1 MLAQSHRPFLLIAA
15 AMTICFLMPLA
26 RADEPQQRLPPSR
39 ESLSLADAV
48 LQALKSNLNI
58 TISRKKHEM
67 TLTDIIVEQAKF
79 DPTVNL
85 GGRFDRTVLPLNRPI
100 FGFGDNPVSGEPRP
114 FDVNETKLNL
124 GLKQKL
130 STGANYDLTYNPNRT
145 FVLGRN
151 TFLFNPGY
159 TSGLT
164 LNFSQPLLRDF
175 GTAVNR
181 TPIQIARNNAQV
193 ADYVFL
199 VSAISVISAVEQVY
213 WELVFANENLKVAR
227 AALVAAEQLVLSNRA
242 LAKAGIVASVEVLQA
257 EAGVASRVEQVL
269 IAEKAIRD
277 QEDQLRRLLNPT
289 EKDLLQD
296 VRVVPMDQPV
306 QTLEP
311 ISLELA
317 KDIAVERR
325 PEVLQALKNI
335 ESSDLNTKL
344 AKNQLLPSLALEG
357 TVALTGLGTSASD
370 MLQRNFGGD
379 FYNYGA
385 GLVLSYPLGNRAAWG
400 QYNKRQLEAENAQAT
415 LEDVRKQVL
424 VEVKEAVRRVQTDFK
439 RIETT
444 QSARI
449 LADKQLE
456 AEQERLKAGLSTT
469 IFVLGFLRDVATA
482 RASELRAILD
492 YNKSLSNLAR
502 QKATTLERYNIV
514 LQ

>member
-1 MLAQSHRPFLLIAA
+1 
-15 AMTICFLMPLA
+15 MTICFLIPSA
-26 RADEPQQRLPPSR
+26 QADESKQKLPPSR

-48 LQALKSNLNI
+48 LRALKNNLNI
-58 TISRKKHEM
+58 TISRKQREM

-79 DPTVNL
+79 DPTLNL

-100 FGFGDNPVSGEPRP
+100 FGFGDNSVSGEPRP
-114 FDVNETKLNL
+114 FDVNETKLNF

-130 STGANYDLTYNPNRT
+130 FTGANYDVTYNPSRT
-145 FVLGRN
+145 FVSGRN

-159 TSGLT
+159 ASGLT
-164 LNFSQPLLRDF
+164 LNISQPLLRDF
-175 GTAVNR
+175 GPDVNR
-181 TPIQIARNNAQV
+181 TPIRIAQNNAQV

-199 VSAISVISAVEQVY
+199 TSAISVISTVEQVY
-213 WELVFANENLKVAR
+213 WELVFAHENLKVAQ
-227 AALVAAEQLVLSNRA
+227 AALTAAERLVMSNRA

-257 EAGVASRVEQVL
+257 EAGVASRIEQVL
-269 IAEKAIRD
+269 IAEKGIRD
-277 QEDQLRRLLNPT
+277 QEDQVRRLLNPT

-296 VRVVPMDQPV
+296 MRVIPVDQPI

-325 PEVLQALKNI
+325 PEVLQALKTI
-335 ESSDLNTKL
+335 ESSEINTKV

-357 TVALTGLGTSASD
+357 TIALTGLGSSHSD
-370 MLQRNFGGD
+370 LLQRNFGGD

-400 QYNKRQLEAENAQAT
+400 QYNKRQLEAENAQAA
-415 LEDVRKQVL
+415 LEDVRKQVI

-482 RASELRAILD
+482 RANELRATVD
-492 YNKSLSNLAR
+492 YNKSLSNLAK
-502 QKATTLERYNIV
+502 QKATTLERYNII